1 MPANPGTSETAALS
15 RILAKHD
22 EIERAAH
29 DGKILLGRMIR
40 DASADESNNL
50 TVTSIGRAL
59 GWTKSQA
66 HDWVRRWADRPLS
79 TD

>member
-1 MPANPGTSETAALS
+1 MAVNSGTTETDVLS
-15 RILAKHD
+15 RIVAKHD
-22 EIERAAH
+22 EVERAAH

-40 DASADESNNL
+40 DAAADESTEL
-50 TVTSIGRAL
+50 TVTSIGRTL

-79 TD
+79 TE